1 MGVRVG
7 LIGTGYAAKVRAE
20 SFLENAQSDVVRV
33 AGRDFARA
41 EAFAMGYDL
50 TVADSWRALV
60 RAADVD
66 VVVIST
72 VSGLHG
78 EMAEAALNA
87 GKHVVVEYPLSLDV
101 VQADRLVMMA
111 EEKGLMLHVEHIELL
126 GGLHLA
132 MRSHLPSI
140 GTPLYINYRTLNPQ
154 HPAPKKWTYHQA
166 LSGFPFCNALSRVN
180 RLTNLFGE
188 VSAVDCCLRMRLD
201 EQDDNYFRSILSSG
215 RLQFA
220 NGAVAELTYGKG
232 EDLWAY
238 RREVEIQGS
247 MGAIAFNRN
256 EGILTTAKGEQKIAV
271 APRKGLFAQ
280 DTQNVL
286 AHLIEGEPLYVTAS
300 ESLYALKVGDAMRR
314 ASESGQ
320 TVRLA

>member
-20 SFLENAQSDVVRV
+20 SFLGHVQSDVVRV
-33 AGRDFARA
+33 AGRDLSRA
-41 EAFAMGYDL
+41 KAFAMEYGL
-50 TVADSWRALV
+50 TVSESWQDLV
-60 RAADVD
+60 SAADVD
-66 VVVIST
+66 LVVIST
-72 VSGLHG
+72 VSALHG
-78 EMAEAALNA
+78 DMTEAALDA
-87 GKHVVVEYPLSLDV
+87 DKHVVVEYPLSLDV
-101 VQADRLVMMA
+101 VQAERLVMMA
-111 EEKGLMLHVEHIELL
+111 EAKGLMLHVEHIELL

-154 HPAPKKWTYHQA
+154 HPAPKKWTYHQK

-180 RLTNLFGE
+180 RLTRVFGE
-188 VSAVDCCLRMRLD
+188 VRAVDCCMRMRLD
-201 EQDDNYFRSILSSG
+201 EQEENYFKSILSSG

-220 NGAVAELTYGKG
+220 NGAVAERTYGKG

-247 MGAIAFNRN
+247 MGAISFNRN
-256 EGILTTAKGEQKIAV
+256 EGILTTAEGKKKIAV
-271 APRKGLFAQ
+271 APRKGLFLQ
-280 DTQNVL
+280 DTQTVL
-286 AHLIEGEPLYVTAS
+286 AHLPEGEPLYVTAS

-320 TVRLA
+320 TVHLD